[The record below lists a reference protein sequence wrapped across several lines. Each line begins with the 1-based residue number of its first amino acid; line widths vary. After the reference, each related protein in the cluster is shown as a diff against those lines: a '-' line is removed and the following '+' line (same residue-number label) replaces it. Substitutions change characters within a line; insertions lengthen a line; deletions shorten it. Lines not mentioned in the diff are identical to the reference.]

1 MKALITDPS
10 IAADTL
16 AILGDGAELF
26 WAKVLAPADETAAPD
41 ATAKALALAV
51 GELGAELV
59 VVPHSVAAEDLVPR
73 LASLVGCASAL
84 ECRSV
89 GRIAGGWEVTRPVY
103 GGAIEAKLVI
113 ESSKLVISVE
123 GGQSGEVAEPARESI
138 KTFEVHAGPGL
149 IEIGERHGEDAP
161 LEKARRIVAGGRGI
175 GGPEGF
181 ERLEKLA
188 VAIGGVAAASRPPC
202 DSGWVPGTYQVGI
215 TGKRV
220 APEIYVAVGISGSV
234 QHIAGMSRSKCIVA
248 INSDP
253 EAPIFRAAH
262 YGIVGD
268 WQVVVDEVL
277 AKAR

>member
-1 MKALITDPS
+1 MKVLITDPS
-10 IAADTL
+10 VAVDAL
-16 AILGDGAELF
+16 ALLGNDAELV
-26 WAKVLAPADETAAPD
+26 WAKVIADSPAPD
-41 ATAKALALAV
+41 AAAAALAV
-51 GELGAELV
+51 AVGESGAELV
-59 VVPHSVAAEDLVPR
+59 VVPHSIAAEDLVPR
-73 LASLVGCASAL
+73 LASQIGCASAL
-84 ECRSV
+84 ECRSLSW
-89 GRIAGGWEVTRPVY
+89 IAGGWEITRPVY

-113 ESSKLVISVE
+113 ESPKLVISIEEGVGGEAAAAAPESVE
-123 GGQSGEVAEPARESI
+123 AL
-138 KTFEVHAGPGL
+138 EVHAGPGL
-149 IEIGERHGEDAP
+149 LEIGERRGEGAP

-202 DSGWVPGTYQVGI
+202 DSGWVPGAYQVGI

-234 QHIAGMSRSKCIVA
+234 QHLAGMSRSKCIIA

-268 WQVVVDEVL
+268 WQVVIDEVL
-277 AKAR
+277 AKAG